1 MNKEIMLLHGKRT
14 SKEDLCLFDFQVFA
28 GFQSRIITNINEF
41 YKMRNSLQFFNSPIT
56 FQHITGKFR

>member
-14 SKEDLCLFDFQVFA
+14 SKEDLCLFDFHVFA

-41 YKMRNSLQFFNSPIT
+41 YKMRKSLQFFNSPIT
-56 FQHITGKFR
+56 F